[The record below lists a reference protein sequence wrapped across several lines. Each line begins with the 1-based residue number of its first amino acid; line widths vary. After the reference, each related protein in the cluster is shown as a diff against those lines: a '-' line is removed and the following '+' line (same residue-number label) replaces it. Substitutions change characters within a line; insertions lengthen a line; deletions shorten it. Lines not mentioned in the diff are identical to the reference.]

1 MCRLYQVTA
10 SGYYAWRRRQAS
22 AREREDATLQ
32 VHIRRIFMAS
42 RGCYG
47 SPRVHAVLQADGIT
61 VSNKRVARLMRE
73 AGLKARSARLYR
85 RHAGQKAFYASVP
98 NHQRRAVADGPNRV
112 WVGDVTYLKVREG
125 WRYLAVVLDRFSRR
139 VVGWAL
145 GVRRDVSLTLAA
157 FNQAVQ
163 ARRPS
168 PGLVFHSDRGS
179 EFGSHAFRDRL
190 KAAGV
195 TQSMNRPRHVTDNA
209 VMESFFKS
217 MKSDVYH
224 GQRFTDDH
232 ALHRMVRTYLPY
244 YNRHRLHSSLGYRSP
259 IQFEQQPC

>member
-1 MCRLYQVTA
+1 MCRLYKVTA
-10 SGYYAWRRRQAS
+10 SGYHAWRRRQAS
-22 AREREDATLQ
+22 SRDLEDAMLLM
-32 VHIRRIFMAS
+32 HIRRIFLAS

-47 SPRVHAVLQADGIT
+47 SPRVHAVLQAEGIP

-73 AGLKARSARLYR
+73 AGMKARSARLYR

-98 NHQRRAVADGPNRV
+98 NRQREAAADGPNRV

-145 GVRRDVSLTLAA
+145 GVRRDVALTLAA
-157 FNQAVQ
+157 FNRAVR
-163 ARRPS
+163 ARRPP

-179 EFGSHAFRDRL
+179 EFGSHGFRDRL
-190 KAAGV
+190 RAAGV
-195 TQSMNRPRHVTDNA
+195 TQSMNRPRYVTDNA